1 MSDIINDELLVE
13 QSDDPETVRELEE
26 LRTDENIYNL
36 YWTLI
41 KTCEEYDLPL
51 FNRLDSY
58 YLKNWLKSYDISFK

>member
-1 MSDIINDELLVE
+1 MSDIINDELLIE

-41 KTCEEYDLPL
+41 NTCEEYDLPL

-58 YLKNWLKSYDISFK
+58 HLKNWLKP

>member
-1 MSDIINDELLVE
+1 MSDIINDELLIE
-13 QSDDPETVRELEE
+13 QSDDPETVKELEE

-41 KTCEEYDLPL
+41 NTCEEYDLPL

-58 YLKNWLKSYDISFK
+58 HLKNWLKP